1 MGLLPPWAAFFTAM
15 LCTGLFLWDLIS
27 TVRSLIQFQK
37 LTAQLRR
44 ALEAAEQQ
52 AALALE
58 EKRRMLE
65 QQWAQRRQ
73 SVESQLAMGRR
84 RLDGQLSQWKSRLD
98 REARE
103 KALAQW
109 QATKKEKRA
118 FQRFHRAFPSLQVHK
133 WEQRMNQLKERI
145 QKKEEG

>member
-1 MGLLPPWAAFFTAM
+1 MGSAAAVCRVPAGHGAQTA
-15 LCTGLFLWDLIS
+15 G
-27 TVRSLIQFQK
+27 
-37 LTAQLRR
+37 R
-44 ALEAAEQQ
+44 ATF
-52 AALALE
+52 
-58 EKRRMLE
+58 
-65 QQWAQRRQ
+65 
-73 SVESQLAMGRR
+73 
-84 RLDGQLSQWKSRLD
+84 QWKSRLD